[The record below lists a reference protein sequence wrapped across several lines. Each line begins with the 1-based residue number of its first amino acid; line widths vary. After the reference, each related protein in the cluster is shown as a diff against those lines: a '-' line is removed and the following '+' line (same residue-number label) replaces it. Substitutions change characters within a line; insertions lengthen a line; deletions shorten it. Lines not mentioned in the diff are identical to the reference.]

1 LQIVQAAGR
10 VIAAFQQLSEQ
21 ERVVVV
27 EIVDVE
33 ASSLREDI
41 DCIVETF
48 LVSHGSGGGEEQRV
62 RRDVTEISNTPPL
75 STFTEWHCC
84 PPDPQRKRFI

>member
-1 LQIVQAAGR
+1 LQIAQATGR
-10 VIAAFQQLSEQ
+10 VIAAFQQVPEQ
-21 ERVVVV
+21 ERVVIA
-27 EIVDVE
+27 ELLDVE
-33 ASSLREDI
+33 ASPIHEEI
-41 DCIVETF
+41 NGIVETL